1 MFRPQI
7 LGHVPVATRLERAV
21 REGTLAH
28 ATLLAGPD
36 GVGKTTLAE
45 AVAAAL
51 LDAGAWPGG
60 LRAHPDHWLEDS
72 DDERIKIARMRPGGG
87 TPEAGPSLQDF
98 LGLRSYA
105 GGPRVAVIAR
115 ADRLTEDAANCVLKT
130 LEEPPPGTHLLLCAA
145 HPERLPATIVS
156 RCQLLGCAPV
166 PAAEIRG
173 WLEREHGVTATLAAG
188 AAALAAGRP
197 GRALQL
203 ATVAGAM
210 RTETEAVEAFLGAAG
225 SGHGGALQAASAL
238 APPNTAEGRERA
250 LTQVTAWT
258 GFVRDVAC
266 LAAGAP
272 ELAVWEPFREAA
284 ASWAQALPPERIAAI
299 LGRCVETADQVAQYA
314 VPRLSY
320 EVLFLDIFTITP
332 APPRTAGVNV
342 GAAFEGPPAPA
353 SATPRPRAAR
363 RR

>member
-1 MFRPQI
+1 MFEPQV
-7 LGHVPVATRLERAV
+7 LGHVPVVTRLERAV
-21 REGTLAH
+21 REGSLAH
-28 ATLLAGPD
+28 AILLAGPD

-45 AVAAAL
+45 AVAAAV

-60 LRAHPDHWLEDS
+60 LAAHPDHWLEDS
-72 DDERIKIARMRPGGG
+72 DEERIRIARMRAGGG
-87 TPEAGPSLQDF
+87 TPETGPSLQEF

-105 GGPRVAVIAR
+105 GGSRVAVISR

-130 LEEPPPGTHLLLCAA
+130 LEEPPPRTHLLLCAA

-156 RCQLLGCAPV
+156 RCQVLGCSAV
-166 PAAEIRG
+166 PAAEIRD
-173 WLEREHGVTATLAAG
+173 WLESAHGVASELAAG
-188 AAALAAGRP
+188 AAALSGGRP

-203 ATVAGAM
+203 ATVGGAM
-210 RTETEAVEAFLGAAG
+210 RAETEAVAAFLVAAG
-225 SGHGGALQAASAL
+225 TGRGGALSAAAAL

-266 LAAGAP
+266 VSAGAP

-284 ASWAQALPPERIAAI
+284 ASWAVALPPARIAAI
-299 LGRCVETADQVAQYA
+299 LGRCVETADQVWQYA
-314 VPRLSY
+314 VPRLSF
-320 EVLFLDIFTITP
+320 EVLFLDIFTDTP
-332 APPRTAGVNV
+332 APPRTAGVQV
-342 GAAFEGPPAPA
+342 GTAFDGPSAPA
-353 SATPRPRAAR
+353 SASPRPRAPR

>member
-1 MFRPQI
+1 MHV

-21 REGTLAH
+21 RDGSLAH

-45 AVAAAL
+45 ALAASL

-72 DDERIKIARMRPGGG
+72 DEERIKIARMRPGGG
-87 TPEAGPSLQDF
+87 TPEIGPSLQDF
-98 LGLRSYA
+98 LALRSYA
-105 GGPRVAVIAR
+105 GGRRVAVIGR

-156 RCQLLGCAPV
+156 RCQVLGCAPV
-166 PAAEIRG
+166 PAADIRG
-173 WLEREHGVTATLAAG
+173 WLESVHGVAAALAGG
-188 AAALAAGRP
+188 AAALAGGRP

-203 ATVAGAM
+203 ATVPGAL
-210 RTETEAVEAFLGAAG
+210 RTEMEAVGAFLAAAG
-225 SGHGGALQAASAL
+225 SGRGGALQAAAAL

-250 LTQVTAWT
+250 LTQVTAWS
-258 GFVRDVAC
+258 GFIRDVAC
-266 LAAGAP
+266 IAAGAP
-272 ELAVWEPFREAA
+272 ELAVWEPFRAA
-284 ASWAQALPPERIAAI
+284 AWTWAQTLPPERVAGI
-299 LGRCVETADQVAQYA
+299 LGRCVATADQVAQYA

-320 EVLFLDIFTITP
+320 EVLFLDIFTVTP
-332 APPRTAGVNV
+332 APPRTAGVDV
-342 GAAFEGPPAPA
+342 GAAFEGPAG
-353 SATPRPRAAR
+353 SAERTPRARAPR